1 MSFKLKEIY
10 LEVAYGDRQKVG
22 NKREDYAC
30 HTGVDQTRRLWK
42 DHYKKIAEASSTN
55 VALVNYYFGSKENLF
70 SESIKLILNSFQHTF
85 AILDDFS
92 ISSRD
97 RLRQFLLDYLQVI
110 LQYPELLSRII
121 LMGKTVFSSQHEY
134 GSFLNLLGF
143 PKIQNT
149 LRELTDEQQ
158 PEHLMTMTMQI
169 FGALFLPAL
178 MSPILE
184 TGASVKIAPIEE
196 QIDLLFARYFH

>member
-1 MSFKLKEIY
+1 METDKKLETKEKIMRAT
-10 LEVAYGDRQKVG
+10 LELTKQEGFERI
-22 NKREDYAC
+22 
-30 HTGVDQTRRLWK
+30 TI
-42 DHYKKIAEASSTN
+42 KKIAEASSTN

-70 SESIKLILNSFQHTF
+70 SESVKLILNSFQHTF

>member
-1 MSFKLKEIY
+1 METDKKLETKEKIMRAT
-10 LEVAYGDRQKVG
+10 LELTKQEGFERI
-22 NKREDYAC
+22 
-30 HTGVDQTRRLWK
+30 TI
-42 DHYKKIAEASSTN
+42 KKIAEASSTN

-110 LQYPELLSRII
+110 RQYPELLSRII
-121 LMGKTVFSSQHEY
+121 LMGNTVFSSQHEY

-178 MSPILE
+178 MSAILE

>member
-1 MSFKLKEIY
+1 METDKKLETKEKIMRAT
-10 LEVAYGDRQKVG
+10 LELTKQEGFERI
-22 NKREDYAC
+22 
-30 HTGVDQTRRLWK
+30 TI
-42 DHYKKIAEASSTN
+42 KKIAEASSTN
-55 VALVNYYFGSKENLF
+55 VALVNYFFGSKENLF

-97 RLRQFLLDYLQVI
+97 RLRRFLLDYLQVI
-110 LQYPELLSRII
+110 RQYPELLSRII
-121 LMGKTVFSSQHEY
+121 LMGNTVFSSQHEY

>member
-1 MSFKLKEIY
+1 METDKKLETKEKIMRAT
-10 LEVAYGDRQKVG
+10 LELTRQEG
-22 NKREDYAC
+22 FESI
-30 HTGVDQTRRLWK
+30 TI
-42 DHYKKIAEASSTN
+42 KKIAEASNTN
-55 VALVNYYFGSKENLF
+55 VALVNYYFGSKENLIN
-70 SESIKLILNSFQHTF
+70 ESVKLILNSFQHTF
-85 AILDDFS
+85 AILDD
-92 ISSRD
+92 SSLPARA
-97 RLRQFLLDYLQVI
+97 RLRHFLLDYLQVI
-110 LQYPELLSRII
+110 RQYPELLSRII

-143 PKIQNT
+143 PKVQST
-149 LRELTDEQQ
+149 LRELADEQQ

-196 QIDLLFARYFH
+196 QIDLLFDRYFH